1 VLAHYGYKDGSGEYF
16 IVIDTDKC
24 NGCGD
29 CVKVCPAGVFD
40 IIIDDY
46 DEKVAAVV
54 EEHRKKLKYSC
65 AVCKPTSGY
74 GVLPCIKA
82 CEPNAI
88 KHSW

>member
-1 VLAHYGYKDGSGEYF
+1 MLAHYGYKDGSGEYF

-29 CVKVCPAGVFD
+29 CVKVCPSGVFE

-46 DEKVAAVV
+46 DEKVAAVI

-74 GVLPCIKA
+74 ATLACIKA